1 MFLKGLFLCKL
12 GILLDKK
19 RKFCLKI
26 FETYVHSYENRNIQ
40 MTAQETLRKML
51 LHSKW
56 PIFEATM
63 FVVVISISSIIYAL
77 LFLISLYTK
86 LWLLGHLF
94 LKKNVFKQNVYI
106 FKVQH
111 TYTK

>member
-1 MFLKGLFLCKL
+1 
-12 GILLDKK
+12 
-19 RKFCLKI
+19 
-26 FETYVHSYENRNIQ
+26 

-63 FVVVISISSIIYAL
+63 FVVVMSITSIIYAL

-94 LKKNVFKQNVYI
+94 F
-106 FKVQH
+106 
-111 TYTK
+111 